1 MDVSDKR
8 KLIVGVEA
16 LAVRP
21 GTVTAETIT
30 DVLTGFQ
37 ELITET
43 LQGQIEVVYVMKEQK
58 RVQVEGLK

>member
-1 MDVSDKR
+1 MDVADKR

-37 ELITET
+37 ELIKES

-58 RVQVEGLK
+58 RVQVEGVK

>member
-1 MDVSDKR
+1 MDISDKR

-21 GTVTAETIT
+21 GSVTAETIT

-37 ELITET
+37 ELIKES
-43 LQGQIEVVYVMKEQK
+43 LQGQIEVVYVMREQE
-58 RVQVEGLK
+58 RVQVEGVK

>member
-1 MDVSDKR
+1 MDVADKR

-37 ELITET
+37 ELIKES
-43 LQGQIEVVYVMKEQK
+43 LQGQIEVVYVMREQE
-58 RVQVEGLK
+58 RVQVEGVK

>member
-1 MDVSDKR
+1 MDVADKR
-8 KLIVGVEA
+8 KLIGGVEA

-37 ELITET
+37 ELIKES
-43 LQGQIEVVYVMKEQK
+43 LQGQIKVVYVMNEQK
-58 RVQVEGLK
+58 RVQVEGVK

>member
-1 MDVSDKR
+1 MNISNKR
-8 KLIVGVEA
+8 KLIAGVEA
-16 LAVRP
+16 LVVRP

-37 ELITET
+37 ELIKES

-58 RVQVEGLK
+58 RVQVEGAK